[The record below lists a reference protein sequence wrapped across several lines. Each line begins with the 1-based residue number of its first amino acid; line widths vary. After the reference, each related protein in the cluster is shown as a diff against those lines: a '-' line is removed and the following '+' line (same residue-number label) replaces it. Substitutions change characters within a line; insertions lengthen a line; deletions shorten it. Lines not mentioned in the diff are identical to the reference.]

1 MQIRAPA
8 ESVENIS
15 NIGSLRFLMRINKN
29 LQGDNIITI
38 SARIFAV
45 DVLPFKQ

>member
-1 MQIRAPA
+1 MQIRTPA

-15 NIGSLRFLMRINKN
+15 NIGSLRFSMRINKN
-29 LQGDNIITI
+29 LQGNNVFTI
-38 SARIFAV
+38 SARTFDV